1 MFPHSRPARL
11 SVILLLLGA
20 LPGAAADPRGPVARV
35 SYAGGTVNA
44 IPQGTPAVVKT
55 ADPDFLV
62 MVTKG
67 ATLKVSYGRVNLLE
81 YGQTVSRRYALA
93 VLVSPLL
100 LLSKRRTHYLTIG
113 FTDDEGRQQALVLT
127 VAKEH
132 IRVLLASLEARTG
145 RSVEFQD
152 EEARR
157 SGRG

>member
-1 MFPHSRPARL
+1 MASHSQASTLRRIFL
-11 SVILLLLGA
+11 TLLAATGVMC
-20 LPGAAADPRGPVARV
+20 AADPVARV

-44 IPQGTPAVVKT
+44 IPQGAPAMVKT

-62 MVTKG
+62 MVTKE
-67 ATLKVSYGRVNLLE
+67 ATLKVSYSRVNLLE
-81 YGQTVSRRYALA
+81 YGQTASRRYALA
-93 VLVSPLL
+93 VLLSPMF
-100 LLSKRRTHYLTIG
+100 LLSKKRTHFLTVG
-113 FTDDEGRQQALVLT
+113 FTDDEGRQQALVLA

-145 RSVEFQD
+145 RQVEFQD